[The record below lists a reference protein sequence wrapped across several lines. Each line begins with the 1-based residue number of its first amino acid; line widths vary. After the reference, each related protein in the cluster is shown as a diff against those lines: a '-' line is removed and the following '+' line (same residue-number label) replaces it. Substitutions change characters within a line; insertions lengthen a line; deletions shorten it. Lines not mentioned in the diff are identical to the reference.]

1 MLMRAANVRH
11 VVVPHA
17 VAERGMD
24 AAEYALMDQAESRMW
39 WYRALHT
46 RLAAALDGVRGPIL
60 DAGCGTGG
68 LLARLARHEARHRL
82 EFNAAAAA
90 LAARK
95 SGAAI
100 TRGSINAM
108 PYASA
113 TFAAVVSADVLC
125 HAAVDP
131 AVALAEIRR
140 VLQPGGRLVL
150 NLPAYQWLM
159 STHDRRVHNTRR
171 FSAATARALLHQAGF
186 APVRTRYWNS
196 LLFPL
201 MLLQRKLL
209 ATDDDAASDVAA
221 FSPWLDATL
230 HGITRVESHLPA
242 LPFGGSVLVI
252 ATSPG
257 PP

>member
-1 MLMRAANVRH
+1 
-11 VVVPHA
+11 
-17 VAERGMD
+17 MD
-24 AAEYALMDQAESRMW
+24 AAEYALMDEAESRMW
-39 WYRALHT
+39 WYRALHA
-46 RLAAALDGVRGPIL
+46 RLAAALEAVNGPIL

-68 LLARLARHEARHRL
+68 LLARLAAHPDRHGL
-82 EFNAAAAA
+82 EFNAEAAA

-108 PYASA
+108 PYAPG

-131 AVALAEIRR
+131 AAALAEIRR
-140 VLQPGGRLVL
+140 VLRPGGRLVL
-150 NLPAYQWLM
+150 NLPAYPWLM

-171 FSAATARALLHQAGF
+171 FTATSARALLQNAGF
-186 APVRTRYWNS
+186 DAVRPRYWNS

-209 ATDDDAASDVAA
+209 ANHDDAASDVAA

-230 HGITRVESHLPA
+230 HGITRIERHIPA
-242 LPFGGSVLVI
+242 LPFGGSVLVT